1 MDKKL
6 FSKLRGVYDTC
17 KEKHPDAVI
26 LLRVGD
32 SYHTFGEDAQL
43 CRRLLTMSDTTDHE
57 VTMFEFPAENLD
69 SCLRRLIDYGR
80 RVAITDTIDV
90 PEKLAKRGEE

>member
-1 MDKKL
+1 MEKKL
-6 FSKLRGVYDTC
+6 FIKMRGVYDMC
-17 KEKHPDAVI
+17 KEKYPDAVI

-43 CRRLLTMSDTTDHE
+43 CRRLLTMQATTDHE

-80 RVAITDTIDV
+80 RVAITDAIDV

>member
-1 MDKKL
+1 MEKKL
-6 FSKLRGVYDTC
+6 FTKMRGVYDKC
-17 KEKHPDAVI
+17 KEKYPDVTI

-43 CRRLLTMSDTTDHE
+43 CRRLLTMQATTDHE
-57 VTMFEFPAENLD
+57 VTMFDFPAENLD

-80 RVAITDTIDV
+80 RVAITDAIDV

>member
-1 MDKKL
+1 MEKKL
-6 FSKLRGVYDTC
+6 FSKMRGVYDTC
-17 KEKHPDAVI
+17 KEKYPDATI

-32 SYHTFGEDAQL
+32 SYYTFGEDAQL
-43 CRRLLTMSDTTDHE
+43 CRRLLTMQATTDHE
-57 VTMFEFPAENLD
+57 VTMFDFPAEDLD

-80 RVAITDTIDV
+80 RVAITDVVDV

>member
-1 MDKKL
+1 MEKNL
-6 FSKLRGVYDTC
+6 FIKLRGVYDEC
-17 KEKHPDAVI
+17 KEKYPDATI

-43 CRRLLTMSDTTDHE
+43 CHRLLTMSDTTDHE

-80 RVAITDTIDV
+80 RVAITDEIDV
-90 PEKLAKRGEE
+90 PKKLAKRGEE

>member
-1 MDKKL
+1 MEKNL
-6 FSKLRGVYDTC
+6 FIKLRGVYDEC
-17 KEKHPDAVI
+17 KEKYPDATI

-32 SYHTFGEDAQL
+32 SYYTFGEDAQL
-43 CRRLLTMSDTTDHE
+43 CRRLLTMQATTDHE
-57 VTMFEFPAENLD
+57 VTMYDFPAENLD

-80 RVAITDTIDV
+80 RVAIADGIDV

>member
-1 MDKKL
+1 ML
-6 FSKLRGVYDTC
+6 FEKMKGVYDMC

-43 CRRLLTMSDTTDHE
+43 CRRLLTMQATTDHE
-57 VTMFEFPAENLD
+57 VTMFEFPADDLD

-80 RVAITDTIDV
+80 RVAITDAIDV
-90 PEKLAKRGEE
+90 PKKPTKRGGE